1 MSSSAAPPPLSPG
14 SRIGAYEI
22 LSVLGAGGMGEVY
35 RARDIKL
42 QRDVALKVLPP
53 SVADDPSRLARF
65 RREAQVLASL
75 NHPHIGAIF
84 GVEDSDRVALVL
96 ELVDGV
102 TVEDRIARGPLP
114 WKEAV
119 ALAIQIAD
127 GLEAAHERGI
137 VHRDLKPANVKIS
150 SSGRAKVLDFGLAK
164 PANDTAFADDSSGE
178 PTVLAVTRAITR
190 EGMVVGTI
198 GYMSPEQAR
207 GQAIDKRADVW
218 AFGCVLFEML
228 SGRAPFAGNTPTDT
242 LAAIVEREPIW
253 RDVPPTVPGAVVDVL
268 RRCLTKDPRRRF
280 HDLADV
286 RIQLED
292 ALIAP
297 AATATRQ
304 DSALWLRLAVAMLA
318 LVAVTV
324 VITGAV
330 VRRMSKAAG
339 SEVAESSARLARL
352 TIVPDQP
359 FADPQRSCG
368 GDCEEGLLAI
378 SPNGRQVVYAG
389 TSSSGQQLY
398 VRPIDRFESR
408 ALAGTENAIGPA
420 FSPDGRMIAFIA
432 DRTLKTIALD
442 GGSPVVVSEGVE
454 GNGISWG
461 SDGHIYFAGGRG
473 QGIWRV
479 PVSGGP
485 GEAVTSI
492 DTEFQHRFPELLPD
506 GTTLL
511 FSALTNISDEKISVI
526 SLTTGQRR
534 TLVDGI
540 APHYMPSGHLVYVL
554 SNRLMAVRFDPKR
567 LEIQG
572 TPVVMVDD
580 VEQTIWGEP
589 QVAASP
595 SGLLAYLK
603 ASGRPHGST
612 LVWVTPQGQ
621 ETPTGASGR
630 PFVQPHISPDGR
642 TVAVALRGALTD
654 VWMFDLIRETW
665 TRMTSD
671 GHSANPLWTPDGK
684 RLTFSA
690 GKNGPTSILGKAPDN
705 SEPDVTLVAADRPS
719 VPLSWSPDGRTLAF
733 VRVDAQSATDIWTL
747 NVEEKSGGRPFLQTK
762 SREGAPA
769 FSPDGRWIAYASDES
784 GRNEIYVRPFPGPGQ
799 TWTISKEGGNEPV
812 WPRRSD
818 KLFYRNGDAVM
829 AVDVRTA
836 PEFSAGRPRRL
847 FEGPYERTIALW
859 PNYDVTA
866 DGQRLLMVKTEQA
879 SSAPT
884 HIDLV
889 QDWLEELKQRVP

>member
-1 MSSSAAPPPLSPG
+1 VPSATPPPLSPG

-35 RARDIKL
+35 RARDIRL
-42 QRDVALKVLPP
+42 QRDVALKVLPS
-53 SVADDPSRLARF
+53 SVADDPDRLARF

-102 TVEDRIARGPLP
+102 TLQDRIAGGPLP

-119 ALAIQIAD
+119 GFAMQIAD

-137 VHRDLKPANVKIS
+137 VHRDLKPANIKIT

-164 PANDTAFADDSSGE
+164 PAAESAVSGGGSGE
-178 PTVLAVTRAITR
+178 TAALTAAHGITR

-207 GQAIDKRADVW
+207 GQAIDKRTDVW

-242 LAAIVEREPIW
+242 LAAIVEREPTW
-253 RDVPPTVPGAVVDVL
+253 SDVPRTVPGAVVDVL
-268 RRCLTKDPRRRF
+268 RRCVAKDPRRRF

-286 RIQLED
+286 RIHLED

-297 AATATRQ
+297 AATLTTQ
-304 DSALWLRLAVAMLA
+304 DSRFWLRIAVAMLA

-324 VITGAV
+324 VITGVV
-330 VRRMSKAAG
+330 VRRMSTSARPEAPD
-339 SEVAESSARLARL
+339 SSAGLTRL

-359 FADPQRSCG
+359 FASVQYSCA
-368 GDCEEGLLAI
+368 GDCEQGLLAI
-378 SPNGRQVVYAG
+378 SPDGRQVVYVG
-389 TSSSGQQLY
+389 RSPTGQQLY

-408 ALAGTENAIGPA
+408 PIPGTEGAIGPV
-420 FSPDGRMIAFIA
+420 FSPDGRMLAFVV
-432 DRTLKTIALD
+432 DRALKTIALD
-442 GGSPVVVSEGVE
+442 GGSPVVVRDGVD
-454 GNGISWG
+454 GNGLQWAT
-461 SDGHIYFAGGRG
+461 DGHIYFAGGRG

-479 PVSGGP
+479 PASGGP

-511 FSALTNISDEKISVI
+511 FTGLSGVSDEKISVI
-526 SLTTGQRR
+526 SLSTKQRR
-534 TLVDGI
+534 TLVEGV
-540 APHYMPSGHLVYVL
+540 APHYLPAGYLVYVL

-580 VEQTIWGEP
+580 VEQTVWGEP
-589 QVAASP
+589 QVALS
-595 SGLLAYLK
+595 STGVLAYLQ
-603 ASGRPHGST
+603 ASGSPHGST

-621 ETPTGASGR
+621 ETATGATGR

-642 TVAVALRGALTD
+642 TVAVALRGGLTD
-654 VWMFDLIRETW
+654 VWVFDLARETW
-665 TRMTSD
+665 TRLTFD

-684 RLTFSA
+684 RLTFTA
-690 GKNGPTSILGKAPDN
+690 GQDGPTSILWKAPDN
-705 SEPDVTLVAADRPS
+705 SEADVTLVKADRPS
-719 VPLSWSPDGRTLAF
+719 VPLSWAPDGRTLAF
-733 VRVDAQSATDIWTL
+733 VRVDAQSAMDIWTL
-747 NVEEKSGGRPFLQTK
+747 NVEEKNGGRPFLQTRF
-762 SREGAPA
+762 REGAPA

-784 GRNEIYVRPFPGPGQ
+784 GKNQIYVRPFPGPGQ
-799 TWTISKEGGNEPV
+799 TWTISTEGGNEPV
-812 WPRRSD
+812 WPRRGD
-818 KLFYRNGDAVM
+818 QLFYRNGDAVM

-836 PEFSAGRPRRL
+836 PEFSAGKPRRL

-859 PNYDVTA
+859 PNYDVTP
-866 DGQRLLMVKTEQA
+866 DGQRLLMIKGEQA
-879 SSAPT
+879 PSART
-884 HIDLV
+884 QIDLV
-889 QDWLEELKQRVP
+889 QNWLEDLKQRAP